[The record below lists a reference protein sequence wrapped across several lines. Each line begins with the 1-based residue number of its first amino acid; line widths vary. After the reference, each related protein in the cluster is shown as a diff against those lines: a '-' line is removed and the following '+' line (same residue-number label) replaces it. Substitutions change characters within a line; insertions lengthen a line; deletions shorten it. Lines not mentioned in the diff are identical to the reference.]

1 MAISFL
7 GRRFVTSKT
16 APGNFLPIK
25 SQENTQIYNKQ
36 PSMRGEDQ
44 AVAEEWASMTENFW
58 KDKYPVGIAA
68 EINPDQY
75 PNIQAVLKE
84 SCQRFADK
92 PAYSNMGKT
101 ITYGELY
108 ELSGNF
114 AAYLQHNTDLQPG
127 DRIAVQLPNILQYPV
142 VVFGALRAGLV
153 VVNTNPLYTAREL
166 EHQFNDSGAKA
177 LVSLANMAH
186 LVEQVLP
193 KTGIKTVI
201 ITEVA
206 DMLSPLKRLL
216 VNSLIKHV
224 KKMVPAYNIPH
235 AIKFTEAMAKGRG
248 RAVKEVTPSSAD
260 IAVLQYTGG
269 TTGVAKGAM
278 LTHCNLI
285 ANMFQARAMM
295 ATNMQEGNEVIITP
309 LPLYHI
315 YAFTFHCMTMMLI
328 GNHNVL
334 ITNPRDLPAMNKD
347 LAKYKFTGF
356 VGLNTL
362 FVALCNNE
370 DFRKLDFSSLK
381 ITFSGGMALQ
391 LATAERWKQVTGSPV
406 CEGYGMTETSPV
418 VSVNPIQNIQIGTI
432 GIPVPST
439 LCKVIDDE
447 GVEQPLGSIGEL
459 CVKGP
464 QVMKGYWQRQEAT
477 DEILDADGWIRT
489 GDIAVI
495 QEDGYMRIVDRKK
508 DMILVSGFN
517 VYPNE
522 LEDVLATLPGVLQCA
537 AIGVPDEKSGEAIK
551 IFVVVKPGEA
561 LTKELVMAHMRA
573 NVTGYKVPR
582 AVEFRDALPTT
593 NVGKILRRELRDE
606 ELKKLRA

>member
-1 MAISFL
+1 MS
-7 GRRFVTSKT
+7 
-16 APGNFLPIK
+16 
-25 SQENTQIYNKQ
+25 
-36 PSMRGEDQ
+36 
-44 AVAEEWASMTENFW
+44 ENFW
-58 KDKYPVGIAA
+58 KDKYPAGISA
-68 EINPDQY
+68 EINPDQFA
-75 PNIQAVLKE
+75 NIQAVLKQ

-92 PAYSNMGKT
+92 PAFSNLGKT
-101 ITYGELY
+101 LTYAELY
-108 ELSGNF
+108 ELSGAF
-114 AAYLQHNTDLQPG
+114 AAYLQQHTDLQPG
-127 DRIAVQLPNILQYPV
+127 DRIAVQLPNVLQYPV
-142 VVFGALRAGLV
+142 VVFGAIRAGLI
-153 VVNTNPLYTAREL
+153 VVNTNPLYTAREM

-177 LVSLANMAH
+177 LVTLANMAH

-201 ITEVA
+201 VTEVG
-206 DMLSPLKRLL
+206 DMLPTLKRLL
-216 VNSLIKHV
+216 VNSVVKYV
-224 KKMVPAYNIPH
+224 KKMVPAYNLPQ
-235 AIKFTEAMAKGRG
+235 AIKFTRALAQGRG
-248 RAVKEVTPSSAD
+248 KIVRESSPVNTD
-260 IAVLQYTGG
+260 VAVLQYTGG

-278 LTHCNLI
+278 LTHRNLI
-285 ANMFQARAMM
+285 ANMLQAKGLMGA
-295 ATNMQEGNEVIITP
+295 NLNEGCEIVIAP

-315 YAFTFHCMTMMLI
+315 YAFTFHCMAMLMT

-334 ITNPRDLPAMNKD
+334 ISNPRDLPGMMKD
-347 LAKYKFTGF
+347 LAKFKFTGF

-370 DFRKLDFSSLK
+370 EFRALDFSALK
-381 ITFSGGMALQ
+381 LTLSGGMALQ
-391 LATAERWKQVTGSPV
+391 LAAAERWKDVTGCPI
-406 CEGYGMTETSPV
+406 CEGYGMTETSPI
-418 VSVNPIQNIQIGTI
+418 VSVNPFQNIQIGTI

-447 GVEQPLGSIGEL
+447 GNELPLGGRGEL

-477 DEILDADGWIRT
+477 DEMIDADGWLKT

-551 IFVVVKPGEA
+551 IFVVVKPGET
-561 LTKELVMAHMRA
+561 LTKEQVMEHMRA
-573 NVTGYKVPR
+573 NVTGYKVPK
-582 AVEFRDALPTT
+582 AVEFRDVLPTT

-606 ELKKLRA
+606 ELKKMGK